1 MNLERL
7 IEQCKKND
15 VIAQKALYKR
25 FAPILF
31 GVCLKYCKNKT
42 IAEDLFQE
50 AFITIFNKI
59 AQFKHKGS
67 FEGWIKKITVN
78 TILQHFKKQRVYELV
93 NEKNLELIEE
103 DDHDLTKFSNISLDY
118 LLKTI
123 QKLPDQYRLVF
134 NLYVLDDYSHQEIAE
149 ALNISVGT
157 SKSNLSRARVLL
169 KKEIG
174 ERPLIEKGIK

>member
-1 MNLERL
+1 MNLEKL

-15 VIAQKALYKR
+15 VIAQKALYKQ

-31 GVCLKYCKNKT
+31 GICLKYCKNKT

-59 AQFKHKGS
+59 VQFKHKGS
-67 FEGWIKKITVN
+67 FEGWAKRITVN

-93 NEKNLELIEE
+93 NEENIAIIEIEDNCDTELS
-103 DDHDLTKFSNISLDY
+103 HLSLDY
-118 LLKTI
+118 LLESI

-157 SKSNLSRARVLL
+157 SKSNLSRARALL

-174 ERPLIEKGIK
+174 ERPLIEKRY

>member
-15 VIAQKALYKR
+15 VIAQKALYKQ
-25 FAPILF
+25 FAPLLF
-31 GVCLKYCKNKT
+31 GICLKYCKNKT

-50 AFITIFNKI
+50 AFITIFEKI
-59 AQFKHKGS
+59 VQFKHKGS
-67 FEGWIKKITVN
+67 FEGWIKRITVN
-78 TILQHFKKQRVYELV
+78 TILQHFKKQKVYELV
-93 NEKNLELIEE
+93 NEDDTATIEN
-103 DDHDLTKFSNISLDY
+103 DDNYDEEFSNISLDF

-149 ALNISVGT
+149 ALKISVGT
-157 SKSNLSRARVLL
+157 SKSNLSRARALL

-174 ERPLIEKGIK
+174 ERPLIEKRY